1 MQERG
6 DDDEGYRKLR
16 MKSQDVRRARMF
28 FIIGT
33 VITQQQLQVFAP
45 ARDLPTQGPPGDAV
59 LHANIKNE
67 KESAI
72 WLYFHS
78 TTRGRV
84 IFVTYG
90 NIRVHY
96 FRK

>member
-59 LHANIKNE
+59 LHANIK
-67 KESAI
+67 
-72 WLYFHS
+72 
-78 TTRGRV
+78 TRKKVQFGC
-84 IFVTYG
+84 IFTRLPEG
-90 NIRVHY
+90 EL
-96 FRK
+96 FL